1 MYNTH
6 MLSNF
11 RFSGDYTINMDWD
24 AWLRMANIDG
34 RFVYV
39 PDILLAH
46 RIHSGSATTIG
57 LGRQARQREDLHLFR
72 RLWPRP
78 VAAILA
84 RFYSRSYKSN
94 EI

>member
-1 MYNTH
+1 MYNTNT
-6 MLSNF
+6 LSNF
-11 RFSGDYTINMDWD
+11 RFSGDYTIHLDWD
-24 AWLRMANIDG
+24 AWLRMANMDG

-72 RLWPRP
+72 RALAQAGCRNPG
-78 VAAILA
+78 VALFEELQI
-84 RFYSRSYKSN
+84 
-94 EI
+94 E